1 MTKTLILGGARSGK
15 SGFAQRAAEAAARA
29 AGRRPVLIATGQAF
43 DAEMRERIDRHRADR
58 GAAWSTREVPLLLAS
73 EIAGLDAAEIV
84 VVDCLTLW
92 LTNLMMAEADVEAA
106 VFELERS
113 LTSSSAR
120 IWLISNE
127 VGMGIV
133 PENAL
138 ARRFRDEAGRLHQR
152 LAAICD
158 HVTLIAAGI
167 PLSFK

>member
-1 MTKTLILGGARSGK
+1 M
-15 SGFAQRAAEAAARA
+15 
-29 AGRRPVLIATGQAF
+29 
-43 DAEMRERIDRHRADR
+43 
-58 GAAWSTREVPLLLAS
+58 
-73 EIAGLDAAEIV
+73 
-84 VVDCLTLW
+84 W

-158 HVTLIAAGI
+158 HVTLIAAGL